1 MKPQINKSNLM
12 KRAWAIYRMQP
23 YYHRN
28 FGLALKIAWDAEKRA
43 MQPKKVEVVHFG
55 EYEQMYIVNNYY
67 NRRPGA
73 YCGD

>member
-1 MKPQINKSNLM
+1 MTTQINKSNLM
-12 KRAWAIYRMQP
+12 KRAWVIYWMQP

-43 MQPKKVEVVHFG
+43 MGPKKIEVVQFG
-55 EYEQMYIVNNYY
+55 EYGQQFLNNYY